1 MQDLAFDARP
11 ATRLPTP
18 ERPRRTQRVGKKL
31 FHAIELIVFEGK
43 ELGEAAAEAGLTTYT
58 LRQAFARPHVL
69 AHLRQRREVLRAAAS
84 GKNILRLCQIRD
96 AADNMPAVNAIKTL
110 EGLDEEGLMRR
121 TTDTPTP
128 GIVLRIVNVAP
139 QPVPIDIT
147 PRPSPIID
155 ASD

>member
-69 AHLRQRREVLRAAAS
+69 AHLRERREVLRAAAS
-84 GKNILRLCQIRD
+84 GKNILRLCEIRD
-96 AADNMPAVNAIKTL
+96 ADNNQPAVNAIKAL
-110 EGLDEEGLMRR
+110 EMLGDEQINRPN
-121 TTDTPTP
+121 TPSP
-128 GIVLRIVNVAP
+128 GISIRIVQVSSPPA
-139 QPVPIDIT
+139 PIDIKAA
-147 PRPSPIID
+147 PRIID
-155 ASD
+155 ADATD